1 LGLRKGMLIMTTTLL
16 LSLSLAAVTDAGP
29 TPDPDLLAT
38 ARALQASYALDVG
51 AEARLR
57 SEPALI
63 YSAAACEA
71 QQRLDDTAALL
82 ERRPTSHALILTAA
96 TARVEL
102 DQAER
107 LLVGYSP
114 LACGR
119 ADVAQVVGCLA
130 AAPELW
136 CTVNQKVAERVR
148 AVELSRTPERDGG
161 AL

>member
-1 LGLRKGMLIMTTTLL
+1 MLTTLL
-16 LSLSLAAVTDAGP
+16 LSLSLAAAPDAGP
-29 TPDPDLLAT
+29 PPDPDLLAT
-38 ARALQASYALDVG
+38 ARALQRSYALDVG
-51 AEARLR
+51 AESRLR

-63 YSAAACEA
+63 YSAARCEA
-71 QQRLDDTAALL
+71 QQRLEDTAALL
-82 ERRPTSHALILTAA
+82 ERRPTSHALILAAA
-96 TARVEL
+96 TARAEL

-119 ADVAQVVGCLA
+119 ADVAQVIDCLDA
-130 AAPELW
+130 VPEMW
-136 CTVNQKVAERVR
+136 CLVNTTVAERVR